1 MWPICAIVAGVILL
15 AFTML
20 REGREQAGLRLNRT
34 ESADSNPP
42 VSA

>member
-1 MWPICAIVAGVILL
+1 MSIVGGVILL

-20 REGREQAGLRLNRT
+20 REGTEPAKSAPQAT

-42 VSA
+42 APA